1 MQRKVKSD
9 MHDELMVREQLEED
23 SFLSLEQMRRKTQLI
38 HSLMKINEEEL
49 YWFKRSHEKWLLEG
63 TIILSVRPGA
73 AGLPT
78 NVEYSRVRDST
89 WYVPYHIVTTCS
101 EVELVESKETTR

>member
-1 MQRKVKSD
+1 MRKNYTGSKGLTKSG
-9 MHDELMVREQLEED
+9 
-23 SFLSLEQMRRKTQLI
+23 SLR
-38 HSLMKINEEEL
+38 
-49 YWFKRSHEKWLLEG
+49 G

-89 WYVPYHIVTTCS
+89 WYVSYLVVTTRT
-101 EVELVESKETTR
+101 EVGLVE